1 VAGRDL
7 TRQAV
12 HLVETGKTRPSRRT
26 LQIIARR
33 LGVPVSTF
41 LVEGQPRAS
50 NVSETRASEFEQLW
64 RTYQYAD
71 IIELGRQTLE
81 QEASPRL
88 RALAYHYTGLALIRT
103 DRSKDALDHLRK
115 ARELFRTLDDPWFE
129 SESMDWEAAALYL
142 MEDQRALP
150 LAEEALRRYRT
161 LDPRLPATEA
171 RILEHIA
178 MILAHNHAY
187 ERSKAAFEE
196 ALEVVGTVRDLSRMG
211 RIYHGLSKCY
221 QHIGDLNRATE
232 FAHKALAVV
241 SLEQDQAHT
250 ANIENELGL
259 LHMRQGQLDRAEQLF
274 LSALEHMAMAGAERN
289 KSHFVL
295 SLGELRERQGRL
307 DESIKVVKDAI
318 DLAERLDEA
327 MAVATGYQQLGS
339 MYAKIGED
347 RLFRES
353 FERAMALLE
362 QSGSPERLAEARAA
376 YETLLGIRRGG
387 GKAAGAEHG
396 EPRIARRLL

>member
-1 VAGRDL
+1 M
-7 TRQAV
+7 
-12 HLVETGKTRPSRRT
+12 
-26 LQIIARR
+26 QIIARR

-41 LVEGQPRAS
+41 LVEGQARTS

-64 RTYQYAD
+64 RTYQYAEV
-71 IIELGRQTLE
+71 IQRGRQTLE

-88 RALAYHYTGLALIRT
+88 RALAHHYMGLALIRT

-115 ARELFRTLDDPWFE
+115 ARELFHTLDDPWFE
-129 SESMDWEAAALYL
+129 AESMDWEAAALYV

-178 MILAHNHAY
+178 MILGQHHSY

-211 RIYHGLSKCY
+211 RIYHGLSICY
-221 QHIGDLNRATE
+221 KHIGDLNRATE

-259 LHMRQGQLDRAEQLF
+259 LHMRQGQFDRAEQLF
-274 LSALEHMAMAGAERN
+274 ISALDHMAAARAEHN
-289 KSHFVL
+289 LSHFML
-295 SLGELRERQGRL
+295 SLGELRELQGRR
-307 DESIKVVKDAI
+307 DEGIKVVKEAI
-318 DLAERLDEA
+318 EVAERTDET
-327 MAVATGYQQLGS
+327 MAAATGYQQLGS
-339 MYAKIGED
+339 MYAKLGED

-353 FERAMALLE
+353 FQRAMALLE
-362 QSGSPERLAEARAA
+362 EHGSPERQAECRAA
-376 YETLLGIRRGG
+376 YEALLGVRRGG
-387 GKAAGAEHG
+387 GMAAGAEHTQ
-396 EPRIARRLL
+396 PRIARRHL